1 MFREIPYT
9 LFPLF
14 CLMITF
20 FFMTMKRVIEI
31 HVYQFCQR
39 YTLHDIYFVLF
50 SERRY
55 VVLLK
60 DGIYRDLFLP
70 SFESGIII
78 SKLEGQA
85 SYRSSRKKPDG
96 FFNSLFLCCIFAK
109 KTAKK
114 KVDSLREKNIGCC
127 EDRYDLRRP
136 PRCLLPVST
145 WFLFPCCIHIVG
157 IGNFSLGAL
166 ETLCEKSKSVDP

>member
-20 FFMTMKRVIEI
+20 FFMTMERVIEI

-60 DGIYRDLFLP
+60 DGIYRDLFLL

-85 SYRSSRKKPDG
+85 IARLVKSPMVSLILFFSVAFLQRRLQKK
-96 FFNSLFLCCIFAK
+96 
-109 KTAKK
+109 
-114 KVDSLREKNIGCC
+114 R
-127 EDRYDLRRP
+127 
-136 PRCLLPVST
+136 
-145 WFLFPCCIHIVG
+145 
-157 IGNFSLGAL
+157 
-166 ETLCEKSKSVDP
+166 